1 MTENPYLAPTSAE
14 ELETERT
21 VIVDPLTGAIT
32 TIGARIERL
41 SVDAHGRQRRDVLHA
56 VAASADHAQLLSP
69 FSQPLWPSA
78 ISVPRPLVHP
88 FFSMPAGRPAD
99 AAALVT

>member
-1 MTENPYLAPTSAE
+1 MTENPYLAPTPAE

-41 SVDAHGRQRRDVLHA
+41 SVDAHGRQRREVLHA
-56 VAASADHAQLLSP
+56 VAASADHAQLLFP
-69 FSQPLWPSA
+69 FSQPLWRCAVSA
-78 ISVPRPLVHP
+78 APPLVQP
-88 FFSMPAGRPAD
+88 LFSIACRRPVA
-99 AAALVT
+99 